1 MSQFG
6 LLLVTGNQTH
16 QENYARAFAADPRCR
31 LVGLTDE
38 PTDERRAALNR
49 KLAEELDIPFLENF
63 SEAVRREDVDF
74 VSICSE
80 PERRLRLTLECVEA
94 GKHIYF
100 DKDPAPTVA
109 AARQIAEA
117 VSKRGLLSQAFSLV
131 RVPAAAQ
138 AKAAFESGE
147 LGDLIGL
154 HCDITFAKGLA
165 GTATLGP
172 REEKPHPT
180 QFSFFDSKREFLC
193 VGYYAVAF
201 FQWLTGQRFA
211 TVDATT
217 SNYFFTEHQKNDVED
232 CSCAMLGLE
241 NGVEATITAGRCGWK
256 SHPTHGIHDIRL
268 IGTKGS
274 LTLDA
279 YAPRL
284 VTFCDAE
291 PWSPPA
297 EPHPEDPMG
306 FWSSTTKASGVAPKT
321 DWQPIQDAA
330 KSDAACF
337 LDCLE
342 SGKQSDMSVVL
353 AAHSVEVVHA
363 VYESASTGE
372 TVQLA

>member
-6 LLLVTGNQTH
+6 LLLVSGNQTH

-38 PTDERRAALNR
+38 PTDPRRTELNR
-49 KLAEELDIPFLENF
+49 ALAEELNIPFLEDF
-63 SEAVRREDVDF
+63 SAAVRRDDVDF

-80 PERRLRLTLECVEA
+80 PERRLKLTLECVEA
-94 GKHIYF
+94 GKHVYF

-109 AARQIAEA
+109 EARQIAEA

-138 AKAAFESGE
+138 AKAALDSGE
-147 LGDLIGL
+147 LGELIGL
-154 HCDITFAKGLA
+154 HCDITFAKGTA
-165 GTATLGP
+165 GTATLG
-172 REEKPHPT
+172 RRDEKSNPT
-180 QFSFFDSKREFLC
+180 QFSFFDSKREFFC

-232 CSCAMLGLE
+232 FSCAMLGLE

-256 SHPTHGIHDIRL
+256 SHLTHGIHDIL
-268 IGTKGS
+268 LVGTKGS

-284 VTFCDAE
+284 VTFSDAE

-306 FWSSTTKASGVAPKT
+306 FWSSTTKASGVLPKT

-330 KSDAACF
+330 KSDAVCF

-342 SGKQSDMSVVL
+342 SGTQSDMPVEL

-372 TVQLA
+372 SVRL